1 MECIVRARIPS
12 KPSNCSISA
21 TDAFQEKWS
30 VVHVFANLWKMFFID
45 TLDGCFQSSL
55 RPTGYVERIRLL
67 PIAQNRLDTE
77 ENPIKC
83 SSLGQLSL

>member
-1 MECIVRARIPS
+1 MHRSRSYPFQALELLDKRYGCISGEMERGARVRES
-12 KPSNCSISA
+12 M
-21 TDAFQEKWS
+21 
-30 VVHVFANLWKMFFID
+30 KMFFID